1 MARRPVSSIADLEAR
16 VLDAALAL
24 TDSLDSVAMPDLAR
38 AAGVAVGTLYRVAPS
53 KDALK
58 ALVEARVVARFE
70 QAVFA
75 PFPARLDLRS
85 RLALILGRIALFAEQ
100 QGPAARY
107 LAARGLKPGDMFVR
121 AAAGFARDGEAA
133 GVLKPLGGAELAAL
147 IWGPLTTFFRLD
159 ALTPQTLTRFEGAL
173 WDAVAV

>member
-1 MARRPVSSIADLEAR
+1 MPRRPVTSIADLESR
-16 VLDAALAL
+16 IIEAALSL
-24 TDSLDSVAMPDLAR
+24 GDSLDAVAMPELAK
-38 AAGVAVGTLYRVAPS
+38 AAGVAVGTLYRVAAS

-58 ALVEARVVARFE
+58 ELVELRVMARFE

-100 QGPAARY
+100 NQHAARY

-121 AAAGFARDGEAA
+121 AATGFARDGEAA
-133 GVLKPLGGAELAAL
+133 GQLKPLGGAELAAL
-147 IWGPLTTFFRLD
+147 IWGPLSTFSRLEV
-159 ALTPQTLTRFEGAL
+159 LTPQTLTRFEGAL
-173 WDAVAV
+173 WDAVAA